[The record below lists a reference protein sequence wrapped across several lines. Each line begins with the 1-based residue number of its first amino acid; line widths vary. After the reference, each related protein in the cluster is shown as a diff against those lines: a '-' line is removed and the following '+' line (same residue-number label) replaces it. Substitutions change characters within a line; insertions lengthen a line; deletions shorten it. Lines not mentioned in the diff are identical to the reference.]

1 MDEIIRRKKNGKI
14 LKTKQKKKPADI
26 VNDLYDISLK

>member
-1 MDEIIRRKKNGKI
+1 MDEIIRRKKIEINKNE
-14 LKTKQKKKPADI
+14 TKKKPADI